1 MIDTVQSSF
10 ISDIYNNNQEYLNRI
25 ENKNF
30 RSNNIMSLSNEKKKN
45 IITKRI
51 VLTNLTIIYLILIKI
66 KI

>member
-25 ENKNF
+25 ENENF

>member
-45 IITKRI
+45 IITK
-51 VLTNLTIIYLILIKI
+51 KE
-66 KI
+66 